1 MASLN
6 SFNLV
11 FRRSL
16 GDFRL
21 ILAILSGMIVATTLI
36 SSAPIYMDS
45 MDQQGIRKKIDK
57 VVQNRSENY
66 LALDMSIPSLVLSE
80 ETISN
85 SDILIRE
92 TINSYWDEATLNL
105 NRYIKTNEFSFYKSL
120 KETSGDPKADFV
132 SSQVGYFQS
141 FQTMDRQITYITGLP
156 PSSDFQFHPD
166 GPLLEVSISTGLSE
180 ALSIGQGDV
189 FVGTP
194 FPDSRV
200 KLGVRVS
207 GVFEA
212 NDYTDPIWGDEIEKF
227 LMPLIPTNDESEN
240 SYRRSK
246 EQEYY
251 LAFFISEK
259 IMMNSVPHAYPG
271 SMAEVNWNQQID
283 HLVLRDWTRDEITE
297 SLDGLDGFLTKK
309 LNGFQLR
316 SGILIMLKEYKT
328 QSLFSSVPILLL
340 LTVTGSALL
349 YFVFMISSY
358 LVPARESDIS
368 LVKTRG
374 ASTWTVLRQYG
385 LEGCTLSLC
394 AILFSPF
401 FAFFLVYVVGLLPY
415 FQGATDGNP
424 LPVTFSIKPF
434 VFSSTFGVLCLIAFL
449 IPPILRT
456 SRGVIGRRRKAGR
469 PESVTFIQK
478 YFLDIAFLVICGLL
492 LYEIKSRGQISSGGL
507 GDGTGINEALFF
519 TPVLLFFSVSILS
532 FRVFPILVR
541 FITGESPGLVLL
553 IGFSAVILVFYHIGI
568 MIFSDLDTSILMFK
582 FIALVFLV
590 VGLLSFL
597 KTKSKYGDLLSVG
610 LFILML
616 VVWGLYVATK
626 EGGLLTLL
634 TTWVLLLLS
643 ALAALFLLLNRLRKF
658 FPPWVS
664 LVLWNM
670 SRNPLQYTWMVV
682 LLVLSSGVL
691 VLAVTLGSTLEKTYR
706 ERVFYHVGSDAKIS
720 MSSGGYGL
728 QHSSVSESSD
738 FFEDLP
744 GVKNSSKAKR
754 GVGHLG
760 EGMGSFAFNYL
771 AMEAGNFDLW
781 SREDFSREP
790 MESLM
795 SEISHEILIP
805 ALKIPEGSTEI
816 GLNVKPNSKFPL
828 ISLWLILRDADNK
841 YKIVTLGKPEPYK
854 WSKRKVPIPDSLNQP
869 IQLVSIQLSE
879 PGLGASGTPGNI
891 FFDDLF
897 VTMSGKEVLVEN
909 FETYS
914 NWSVI
919 PTAIGSSD
927 SISLI
932 EGASVS
938 GRHGFSYDFGKEMN
952 NGIRG
957 LYWAEYGSYLPVL
970 VSRSFI
976 KDSGFTVDDYLLM
989 NISQALVTGKI
1000 VGEVDFYSTLDPNLG
1015 AFLISNLDALIY
1027 FSSLI
1032 DIHKRDSVNEVFI
1045 NFHDSEE
1052 NTILNIEDKIGTGSE
1067 IQTTK
1072 TLLEDLDNDPI
1083 VSTGWRLMTM
1093 VSILVSIYIAVIG
1106 YFIHMVFLSN
1116 QIKSRMGTL
1125 RSMGITL
1132 AQSFKMI
1139 FVEQVFLIFIGIGL
1153 GSCTGIL
1160 MTRLMVSEVMTTDTG
1175 RPVIPPPIT
1184 SIDFAPLIIS
1194 SVVFFILFTL
1204 MVIWISFHFFKINL
1218 GTLSRLEE

>member
-1 MASLN
+1 MY
-6 SFNLV
+6 
-11 FRRSL
+11 RRSL
-16 GDFRL
+16 SDFRL

-45 MDQQGIRKKIDK
+45 MAQQGIRKKIDK

-80 ETISN
+80 ESIFN

-92 TINSYWDEATLNL
+92 TINTYWDEATLNL
-105 NRYIKTNEFSFYKSL
+105 SRYIKTNEFSFYKSL
-120 KETSGDPKADFV
+120 KETSGDLKADLV
-132 SSQVGYFQS
+132 SSQIGYFQS

-166 GPLLEVSISTGLSE
+166 GPLLEVSISTGLAE
-180 ALSIGQGDV
+180 EFSIERGDV

-207 GVFEA
+207 GIFEA
-212 NDYTDPIWGDEIEKF
+212 DYTDPIWGGELGKF
-227 LMPLIPTNDESEN
+227 LMPQIPTEDESEN

-259 IMMNSVPHAYPG
+259 MMMNSVPLAYPG

-309 LNGFQLR
+309 LNGFQLK

-328 QSLFSSVPILLL
+328 QSLFSSVPVLLL

-358 LVPARESDIS
+358 LIPARELDIS

-374 ASTWTVLRQYG
+374 ASAWTVLRQYG

-401 FAFFLVYVVGLLPY
+401 FAFFSVYVLGLLPY

-424 LPVTFSIKPF
+424 LTVTFSIKPF
-434 VFSSTFGVLCLIAFL
+434 VFSAIFGVLCLIAFL
-449 IPPILRT
+449 IPPISRT
-456 SRGVIGRRRKAGR
+456 SRGVIRRRRKAGR
-469 PESVTFIQK
+469 PESITFIQK
-478 YFLDIAFLVICGLL
+478 YFLDIAFLVISGLL

-541 FITGESPGLVLL
+541 FITGESPGLVSL
-553 IGFSAVILVFYHIGI
+553 IGLAAVILVFYHIGI
-568 MIFSDLDTSILMFK
+568 MIFSALVTSILVFK
-582 FIALVFLV
+582 FITLVFLV
-590 VGLLSFL
+590 VGMLSFL
-597 KTKSKYGDLLSVG
+597 KTKNKYGDLLSVA

-616 VVWGLYVATK
+616 GVWALYVDTK
-626 EGGLLTLL
+626 EGGLLTSV
-634 TTWVLLLLS
+634 TTWVLLVLS

-670 SRNPLQYTWMVV
+670 SRNPLQYTWMVL

-691 VLAVTLGSTLEKTYR
+691 VLSVTLGSTLEKTYR
-706 ERVFYHVGSDAKIS
+706 EKVFYHVGSDAKIL
-720 MSSGGYGL
+720 MSSGRSGL
-728 QHSSVSESSD
+728 QHSSVSD
-738 FFEDLP
+738 LTNFFEDLP
-744 GVKNSSKAKR
+744 GVKNSSNAKR

-760 EGMGSFAFNYL
+760 EGMGSFSFNYL
-771 AMEAGNFDLW
+771 AMEVGNFNLW
-781 SREDFSREP
+781 SREDFSQEP

-795 SEISHEILIP
+795 SEISHEVLIP

-816 GLNVKPNSKFPL
+816 GLNVKPNSNFPL

-854 WSKRKVPIPDSLNQP
+854 WSKRKVPIPDSLSQP

-897 VTMSGKEVLVEN
+897 VTMSGKEVLIEN

-976 KDSGFTVDDYLLM
+976 NDSGFTVDDYLLM
-989 NISQALVTGKI
+989 NISQALVAGKI
-1000 VGEVDFYSTLDPNLG
+1000 VGELDFYSTLDPNLG
-1015 AFLISNLDALIY
+1015 AFLISNLDPLIY

-1032 DIHKRDSVNEVFI
+1032 DIHKRDSVSEIFI
-1045 NFHDSEE
+1045 TLHDFGA
-1052 NTILNIEDKIGTGSE
+1052 NTVPNIEDKIGTGSE

-1072 TLLEDLDNDPI
+1072 TLLEDLDNDPL

-1125 RSMGITL
+1125 RSMGMTL

-1139 FVEQVFLIFIGIGL
+1139 FVEQVFLILIGIGL

-1160 MTRLMVSEVMTTDTG
+1160 MTRLMVSEVMTSATG
-1175 RPVIPPPIT
+1175 RPVIPPPII

-1194 SVVFFILFTL
+1194 AVVFFILFIL

>member
-1 MASLN
+1 MY
-6 SFNLV
+6 
-11 FRRSL
+11 RRSL
-16 GDFRL
+16 SDFRL

-80 ETISN
+80 ESIFN

-92 TINSYWDEATLNL
+92 TINTYWDEATLNL
-105 NRYIKTNEFSFYKSL
+105 SRYIKTNEFSFYKSL
-120 KETSGDPKADFV
+120 KETSGDPKADLV
-132 SSQVGYFQS
+132 SSQIGYFQS

-166 GPLLEVSISTGLSE
+166 GPLLEVSISTGLAE
-180 ALSIGQGDV
+180 EFSIERGDV

-207 GVFEA
+207 GIFEA
-212 NDYTDPIWGDEIEKF
+212 DYTDPIWGGELGKF
-227 LMPLIPTNDESEN
+227 LMPQIPTEDESEN

-259 IMMNSVPHAYPG
+259 MMMNSVPLAYPG

-297 SLDGLDGFLTKK
+297 SLDGLDGFLTKE
-309 LNGFQLR
+309 LNGFQLK

-328 QSLFSSVPILLL
+328 QSLFSSVPVLLL

-358 LVPARESDIS
+358 LIPARELDIS

-374 ASTWTVLRQYG
+374 ASAWTVLRQYG

-401 FAFFLVYVVGLLPY
+401 FAFFSVYVLGLLPY

-424 LPVTFSIKPF
+424 LTVTFSIKPF
-434 VFSSTFGVLCLIAFL
+434 VFSATFGVLCLIAFL
-449 IPPILRT
+449 IPPISRT
-456 SRGVIGRRRKAGR
+456 SRGVIRRRRKAGR
-469 PESVTFIQK
+469 PESITFIQK
-478 YFLDIAFLVICGLL
+478 YFLDIAFLVISGLL

-541 FITGESPGLVLL
+541 FITGESPGLVSL
-553 IGFSAVILVFYHIGI
+553 IGLAAVILVFYHIGI
-568 MIFSDLDTSILMFK
+568 MIFSALVTSILVFK
-582 FIALVFLV
+582 LITLVFLV
-590 VGLLSFL
+590 VGMLSFL
-597 KTKSKYGDLLSVG
+597 KTKNKYGDLLSVG

-616 VVWGLYVATK
+616 GVWGLYVATK
-626 EGGLLTLL
+626 EGGLLTSV
-634 TTWVLLLLS
+634 TTWVLLVLS

-670 SRNPLQYTWMVV
+670 SRNPLQYTWMVL

-691 VLAVTLGSTLEKTYR
+691 VLSVTLGSTLEKTYR
-706 ERVFYHVGSDAKIS
+706 EKVFYHVGSDAKIL
-720 MSSGGYGL
+720 MSSGRSGL
-728 QHSSVSESSD
+728 QHSSVSD
-738 FFEDLP
+738 LTNFFEDLP
-744 GVKNSSKAKR
+744 GVKNSSNAKR

-760 EGMGSFAFNYL
+760 EGMGSFSFNYL
-771 AMEAGNFDLW
+771 AMEVGNFNLW
-781 SREDFSREP
+781 SREDFSQEP

-795 SEISHEILIP
+795 SEISHEVLIP

-816 GLNVKPNSKFPL
+816 GLNVKPNSNFPL

-854 WSKRKVPIPDSLNQP
+854 WSKRKVPIPDSLSQP

-897 VTMSGKEVLVEN
+897 VTMSGKEVLIEN

-976 KDSGFTVDDYLLM
+976 NDSGFTVDDYLLM

-1000 VGEVDFYSTLDPNLG
+1000 VGELDFYSTLDPNLG
-1015 AFLISNLDALIY
+1015 AFLISNLDPLIY

-1032 DIHKRDSVNEVFI
+1032 DIHKRDSVSEIFI
-1045 NFHDSEE
+1045 TLHDFGA
-1052 NTILNIEDKIGTGSE
+1052 NTVPNIEDKIGTGSE

-1072 TLLEDLDNDPI
+1072 TLLEDLDNDPL

-1125 RSMGITL
+1125 RSMGMTL

-1139 FVEQVFLIFIGIGL
+1139 FVEQVFLILIGIGL

-1160 MTRLMVSEVMTTDTG
+1160 MTRLMVSEVMTSATG

-1194 SVVFFILFTL
+1194 AVVFFILFTL

>member
-1 MASLN
+1 MGSLN
-6 SFNLV
+6 SVYLV

-16 GDFRL
+16 SDFRL

-66 LALDMSIPSLVLSE
+66 LALDMFIPSIALSE
-80 ETISN
+80 ENISN
-85 SDILIRE
+85 TDLLIKE
-92 TINSYWDEATLNL
+92 TINSYWGEATLSL
-105 NRYIKTNEFSFYKSL
+105 NRYIKTNEFSFYKTL
-120 KETSGDPKADFV
+120 KKTSRDPKVDLD
-132 SSQVGYFQS
+132 SLLVGYFQS
-141 FQTMDRQITYITGLP
+141 FQTMDRQITYTSGLP

-166 GPLLEVSISTGLSE
+166 GPLLEVSISTGLAE
-180 ALSIGQGDV
+180 VFSIEQGDV
-189 FVGTP
+189 FVGVP

-200 KLGVRVS
+200 KLGLRVS

-212 NDYTDPIWGDEIEKF
+212 NDHKDPIWGDEIEKF
-227 LMPLIPTNDESEN
+227 LMPVIPTDDESEN
-240 SYRRSK
+240 SYKRSI

-259 IMMNSVPHAYPG
+259 IMMNSVPLAYPD

-283 HLVLRDWTRDEITE
+283 HLVLRDWTKDEIMD
-297 SLDGLDGFLTKK
+297 SLDGLDGFLTKQ

-340 LTVTGSALL
+340 LIVTGSALF

-358 LVPARESDIS
+358 LVPAREADIS
-368 LVKTRG
+368 LIKTRG
-374 ASTWTVLRQYG
+374 ASKWIVLSQYG
-385 LEGCTLSLC
+385 MEGCALSSC
-394 AILFSPF
+394 AIIFSPVL
-401 FAFFLVYVVGLLPY
+401 AFFLVYLVGLLPH
-415 FQGATDGNP
+415 FQGATGGNP
-424 LPVTFSIKPF
+424 LPVTFSLAPF
-434 VFSSTFGVLCLIAFL
+434 AFSFGFGVLCLIAFL
-449 IPPILRT
+449 IPPISRT
-456 SRGVIGRRRKAGR
+456 SRGIIGRRRKVGR
-469 PESVTFIQK
+469 PESITFIQK
-478 YFLDIAFLVICGLL
+478 YYLDVAFLVICGLL

-507 GDGTGINEALFF
+507 GDDSGINEALFF

-541 FITGESPGLVLL
+541 FITGESPTLVLL
-553 IGFSAVILVFYHIGI
+553 IGFAAGILIFCHIGI
-568 MIFSDLDTSILMFK
+568 MMFSTIDTSIMILK
-582 FIALVFLV
+582 FTVLGFLSI
-590 VGLLSFL
+590 GLLAFL
-597 KTKSKYGDLLSVG
+597 KTKNKFGDLLSAG
-610 LFILML
+610 FFILML
-616 VVWGLYVATK
+616 GVWGLYLRTW
-626 EGGLLTLL
+626 EGWLLTSV
-634 TTWVLLLLS
+634 TTWVLSALS
-643 ALAALFLLLNRLRKF
+643 ASAALFILLNHLRKY
-658 FPPWVS
+658 FPPWLS
-664 LVLWNM
+664 LVLWNI

-682 LLVLSSGVL
+682 LLVFSSGVL
-691 VLAVTLGSTLEKTYR
+691 LLSVTLGSTLEKTYR
-706 ERVFYHVGSDAKIS
+706 ERIFYQVGSDAKIL
-720 MSSGGYGL
+720 MSSVGYGL
-728 QHSSVSESSD
+728 QHSSISALSD
-738 FFEDLP
+738 FFESLP

-760 EGMGSFAFNYL
+760 GGIGSFSFNYL
-771 AMEAGNFDLW
+771 AMETGNFNLW
-781 SREDFSREP
+781 ARDDFSGQP

-795 SEISHEILIP
+795 SEISHEVQIP

-816 GLNVKPNSKFPL
+816 GLNVKPNSNYPL

-841 YKIVTLGKPEPYK
+841 YKIVTLGKPELSK

-897 VTMSGKEVLVEN
+897 VTVLGKEVLIEN

-914 NWSVI
+914 NWAVI
-919 PTAIGSSD
+919 PTSIGSSD
-927 SISLI
+927 SISLL
-932 EGASVS
+932 EEASVT

-976 KDSGFTVDDYLLM
+976 NDSGFTVDDYLLM
-989 NISQALVTGKI
+989 NISQALVKGKI

-1015 AFLISNLDALIY
+1015 AFLISNLDALVY

-1032 DIHKRDSVNEVFI
+1032 DIHKKDSVSEIFLNLY
-1045 NFHDSEE
+1045 DSEE
-1052 NTILNIEDKIGTGSE
+1052 DTLLNIEGKIGTGSE

-1072 TLLEDLDNDPI
+1072 TLLEDLDNDPM
-1083 VSTGWRLMTM
+1083 VSNGWRLMTM
-1093 VSILVSIYIAVIG
+1093 VSIVVSIYIAVIG

-1132 AQSFKMI
+1132 SQSFKMI
-1139 FVEQVFLIFIGIGL
+1139 FVEQLFLIFIGTGL

-1160 MTRLMVSEVMTTDTG
+1160 MTRLMVSEIMTSDTG
-1175 RPVIPPPIT
+1175 RPVIPPPII
-1184 SIDFAPLIIS
+1184 SIDLAPLIIS
-1194 SVVFFILFTL
+1194 GVVFFILFTL